1 MGNKNETDI
10 RIQFQPYLQKIPDTH
25 IKIYIQNRVIEQIN
39 WYAIKSVEKQRRFK
53 QLSIITVLLNAI
65 IPVVTFLSEY
75 GITIRILIVL
85 ISSAAVAINAV
96 LSLCSYKE
104 LWVQYRSSCELLKSI
119 LYRYFNRSGEF
130 RLIADNPEQCAQMLV
145 TLCEEH
151 ITKEFQSWSSRVV
164 QDFPQDTLPSNQHE
178 AGKSSPHSPD
188 STNS

>member
-25 IKIYIQNRVIEQIN
+25 IKIYIQNRVIEQIY
-39 WYAIKSVEKQRRFK
+39 WYDTKSVEKQQRFK

-65 IPVVTFLSEY
+65 IPVITFLSEY
-75 GITIRILIVL
+75 GITIRILIVS

-130 RLIADNPEQCAQMLV
+130 RLMANKPEQCAQMLV
-145 TLCEEH
+145 TLCEEY

-164 QDFPQDTLPSNQHE
+164 QEFPQNTLPSNQHE

>member
-1 MGNKNETDI
+1 MGDKNESDI
-10 RIQFQPYLQKIPDTH
+10 RIQFQPYLQKIPDTT

-39 WYAIKSVEKQRRFK
+39 WYATKSVEKQRRFK
-53 QLSIITVLLNAI
+53 QLSIITVLLNAT

-75 GITIRILIVL
+75 GITIRILIVS

-119 LYRYFNRSGEF
+119 LYRYFNRSGEL

-164 QDFPQDTLPSNQHE
+164 QDFPQNTLPSNQYE
-178 AGKSSPHSPD
+178 AGKLSPLSPD